1 MANDL
6 REAGKILCAGPL
18 SDATGAIFIFKGTQ
32 MDALEFVEADP
43 YVKNDLVPSYEVKE
57 WMVGIG
63 GDVLST

>member
-1 MANDL
+1 
-6 REAGKILCAGPL
+6 
-18 SDATGAIFIFKGTQ
+18 